1 MIASFSPY
9 FLKSS
14 FDLPEIKPRKKHK
27 KTPPSLFTQF
37 FKRVNEIDRAHIDDA
52 TYQEWNERTKLAE
65 KLETMK
71 FKQKERIV
79 NNLVYEKDLLLETL
93 EVLCSYYKVNLY
105 YIKGRTFVRMNYAD
119 TPYWFMN
126 ETNQF
131 IDEIEVDSYLEISL
145 DKPLKS
151 VSYYKLAEL
160 QEMTRRLLLPVEK
173 YKKQELYDSIK
184 QVLVKLYK
192 IES

>member
-1 MIASFSPY
+1 
-9 FLKSS
+9 
-14 FDLPEIKPRKKHK
+14 
-27 KTPPSLFTQF
+27 
-37 FKRVNEIDRAHIDDA
+37 
-52 TYQEWNERTKLAE
+52 
-65 KLETMK
+65 
-71 FKQKERIV
+71 
-79 NNLVYEKDLLLETL
+79 
-93 EVLCSYYKVNLY
+93 
-105 YIKGRTFVRMNYAD
+105 MNYAD

-126 ETNQF
+126 ESNQF
-131 IDEIEVDSYLEISL
+131 IDEIEVESYLEISL
-145 DKPLKS
+145 DKPIKS